1 VCLPWTG
8 ESTDPPALPIQAR
21 AVRTPAPGASRVTL
35 SIPSVGVRDLVV
47 VPYLGHADDS
57 AGTVIEDK
65 GLVASPRGPH
75 GRVAPGQ
82 VGNALRSSGI
92 SAPPRT

>member
-35 SIPSVGVRDLVV
+35 SIPSIGVRDLVV
-47 VPYLGHADDS
+47 PYLGHTDDT

-65 GLVASPRGPH
+65 GLAATPRGPL
-75 GRVAPGQ
+75 GGVAPGQ
-82 VGNALRSSGI
+82 VGNALRSSGM
-92 SAPPRT
+92 SAPPRA